1 MQLREGGRAGGKE
14 SRREGGRIAK
24 REGKR
29 KGEDTLKAWPL
40 VTYFLQQGSA
50 S

>member
-40 VTYFLQQGSA
+40 VIHFLQQGSA